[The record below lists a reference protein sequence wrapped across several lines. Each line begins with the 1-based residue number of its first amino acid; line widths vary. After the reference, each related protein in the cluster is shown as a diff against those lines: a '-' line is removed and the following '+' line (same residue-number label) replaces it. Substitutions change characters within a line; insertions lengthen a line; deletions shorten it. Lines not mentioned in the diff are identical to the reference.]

1 MAVKAGMLNL
11 NIKDKHALYLYY
23 MPFIKNGGLFVPTPK
38 KFDLGDD
45 VFLLLT
51 LPNDTERYPVAGKV
65 VWMAPRIAIGH
76 REPGIGMQ
84 FHGVEAQGVLRK
96 IESLLGG
103 ALNAER
109 PTVTM

>member
-11 NIKDKHALYLYY
+11 NIKDKQTLYLYY
-23 MPFIKNGGLFVPTPK
+23 MPFLKNGGLFVPTPK

-65 VWMAPRIAIGH
+65 VWIAPRISIGN

-84 FHGVEAQGVLRK
+84 FHGVEARAVITK
-96 IESLLGG
+96 VEAILGG
-103 ALNAER
+103 AIRAER

>member
-11 NIKDKHALYLYY
+11 NIKDKHTLYLYY
-23 MPFIKNGGLFVPTPK
+23 MSFVKNGGLFVPTPK

-65 VWMAPRIAIGH
+65 VWMTPRIAIGN

-84 FHGVEAQGVLRK
+84 FHGVEAQAVVRK
-96 IESLLGG
+96 IESILGG
-103 ALNAER
+103 AINAER
-109 PTVTM
+109 PTITM